1 MIDAEDPTLEMK
13 AVKNEDRDF
22 QYEKSPCKRCSGNVQ
37 FMYWLKKNVGKIP
50 MTEISA
56 SDYLESL
63 RREQEGLLDLSF
75 DTIAGMRIMEQS
87 YIMRQHRKVMFH

>member
-13 AVKNEDRDF
+13 AVKNETEISNTRKAHVKDAVAMCR
-22 QYEKSPCKRCSGNVQ
+22 

-75 DTIAGMRIMEQS
+75 DTICGYADMEQS
-87 YIMRQHRKVMFH
+87 YITQQHRKVMFH

>member
-1 MIDAEDPTLEMK
+1 
-13 AVKNEDRDF
+13 
-22 QYEKSPCKRCSGNVQ
+22 
-37 FMYWLKKNVGKIP
+37 

-75 DTIAGMRIMEQS
+75 DTICGYADMEQS
-87 YIMRQHRKVMFH
+87 YIMQQHRKVMFH